1 MSSKLI
7 LVHIGFVS
15 SGFFILKT
23 YNLATIYFW
32 AVDNNPKK
40 QNLDQKR
47 KFGKILENVN
57 NANGN

>member
-1 MSSKLI
+1 M
-7 LVHIGFVS
+7 
-15 SGFFILKT
+15 
-23 YNLATIYFW
+23 ATIYFW

-57 NANGN
+57 NAKGS